1 MHWLNFMVLIIF
13 EGVDKEMAESTQKL
27 NFQTAMEDF
36 KNMFPHLE
44 NSLIEQV
51 WDFVH
56 SFIVIAF
63 LNKIHIFKFFISLY
77 IWISYNYSLNPKYN
91 LKQE

>member
-1 MHWLNFMVLIIF
+1 MVLIIF

-56 SFIVIAF
+56 RFIF
-63 LNKIHIFKFFISLY
+63 NRFFEQNLY
-77 IWISYNYSLNPKYN
+77 L
-91 LKQE
+91 